1 MSLVVAGGCVR
12 HNGSEVVVYT
22 ALDKEFSEPILKQFE
37 QETGIRVLA
46 KYDVESNKTVGLANE
61 LLESTQRN
69 RADVFWNNEIMHTLR
84 LGRAGILAAYRS
96 PRATAFP
103 DAFVSPSEQ
112 WHGLAARARVIIVNT
127 ELVPAVADRPNSFQD
142 LVDPRW
148 KDKCGLA
155 KPLFGTTATHAAVLF
170 SQWGRQETLD
180 FFLRVKQNAIIEGG
194 NKQVALNVAAGR
206 YAWGFTDTDDAII
219 EIEKGFPVAIIYPDQ
234 NPDQLGCMLI
244 PNTLCI
250 LKDAPNPDAA
260 RQLVDFLLQPEIER
274 RLAAGPSAQ
283 LPLATDVRE
292 TSRAVQGQL
301 KIMPVDFDAAAEN
314 WETAKDE
321 LAELFR

>member
-1 MSLVVAGGCVR
+1 
-12 HNGSEVVVYT
+12 
-22 ALDKEFSEPILKQFE
+22 
-37 QETGIRVLA
+37 
-46 KYDVESNKTVGLANE
+46 
-61 LLESTQRN
+61 
-69 RADVFWNNEIMHTLR
+69 
-84 LGRAGILAAYRS
+84 
-96 PRATAFP
+96 
-103 DAFVSPSEQ
+103 
-112 WHGLAARARVIIVNT
+112 VIIVNT

-283 LPLATDVRE
+283 LPLATDVQE